1 MTLCCSSP
9 VSGLVGCDS
18 RLGPDLF
25 SLCVRN
31 NWINN
36 SHCCSAIC
44 VNVCSVLLTFCQT
57 RIRLRS
63 LASLFINLLQARAHL
78 QIKHMNFI
86 LCSLM
91 FMDYCWCKR
100 SLMSENKKR
109 HFNLSLFSQS
119 TGLECFPVSGVR
131 LSWTSYE
138 CEIKSCV
145 KEAASKTTS
154 LWVPLLHFC
163 ASFGFQIK
171 NFSILKLNNLKNIVN
186 CPLLLLFALLLTL
199 FWSLVVFFVLFPLLM
214 NFVAPFCPTGIWPM
228 LSNFTVRLCAV
239 SFLTLTP
246 LYVIVWLRQTNWAI
260 NGTKMLTFFLKLS

>member
-1 MTLCCSSP
+1 
-9 VSGLVGCDS
+9 
-18 RLGPDLF
+18 
-25 SLCVRN
+25 
-31 NWINN
+31 
-36 SHCCSAIC
+36 
-44 VNVCSVLLTFCQT
+44 
-57 RIRLRS
+57 
-63 LASLFINLLQARAHL
+63 
-78 QIKHMNFI
+78 
-86 LCSLM
+86 M

-154 LWVPLLHFC
+154 LWDPLLHFC

-214 NFVAPFCPTGIWPM
+214 NFVAPFCPTGIRPM

-239 SFLTLTP
+239 SVFFFNSNSLICDCLIKTNKLSNKWHKN
-246 LYVIVWLRQTNWAI
+246 VVWQ
-260 NGTKMLTFFLKLS
+260 LTFFLIVIKLKKHFSFFLKKKWNLLLIISWFTWLSIFALTVAVSSRSRLKPEI